1 MANYRV
7 QARASLT
14 SHLDHVFWL
23 PELDCHTILIIKM
36 IKTFLNTHIVSTYTL
51 PLIRFGFQDE
61 KPYSFPS
68 PFFRWQQC
76 IYFYVLFLRLILFA
90 NDIAGIVIS
99 SKPFS
104 LLNHLMSYPSIF
116 SDISLTI
123 LTVAAFWVLP
133 TRPGST
139 GDLVREWAPLV
150 DVVVEIVFLAL
161 SEGG

>member
-1 MANYRV
+1 
-7 QARASLT
+7 
-14 SHLDHVFWL
+14 
-23 PELDCHTILIIKM
+23 M
-36 IKTFLNTHIVSTYTL
+36 IKTFLN
-51 PLIRFGFQDE
+51 RFGFQDE

-68 PFFRWQQC
+68 PFFIWQQC

-139 GDLVREWAPLV
+139 GDLVRE
-150 DVVVEIVFLAL
+150 
-161 SEGG
+161 